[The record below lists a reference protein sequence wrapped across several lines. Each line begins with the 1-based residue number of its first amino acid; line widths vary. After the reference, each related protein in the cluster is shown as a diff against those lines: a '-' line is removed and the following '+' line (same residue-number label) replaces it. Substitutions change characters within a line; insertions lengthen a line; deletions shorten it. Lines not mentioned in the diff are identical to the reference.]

1 MSRNSPSLSPQG
13 FWSPNTR
20 DSARNSRN
28 SGGHDPP
35 RPAKDGF
42 EWVWFPEGYWAERPT
57 LRRTSSKSRIASSVG
72 SAGRIFKWPSR
83 VNGYPAPS
91 QEHEMR
97 ELSPKT
103 VQSAPAPSLAH
114 LNLPNKASG
123 SFSPPRTLP
132 QSPWLTEAAQVQ
144 ALQRPASQQIS
155 FAGVNILNEQSSHA
169 RKRSSG
175 ARSSASSQRRKKA
188 TKSKSSWYPFQ
199 RSKVSQWH
207 FQGV

>member
-1 MSRNSPSLSPQG
+1 
-13 FWSPNTR
+13 
-20 DSARNSRN
+20 
-28 SGGHDPP
+28 
-35 RPAKDGF
+35 
-42 EWVWFPEGYWAERPT
+42 
-57 LRRTSSKSRIASSVG
+57 
-72 SAGRIFKWPSR
+72 
-83 VNGYPAPS
+83 
-91 QEHEMR
+91 MR

-114 LNLPNKASG
+114 LSLPNKASG

-144 ALQRPASQQIS
+144 ALQRPASQQMS
-155 FAGVNILNEQSSHA
+155 FTGVNVPSEQRFPA

-175 ARSSASSQRRKKA
+175 ERSAGSSRGRKKA

-207 FQGV
+207 FQGVLEGQYI